1 MTQPVRVWTQQD
13 RERIDL
19 FKDGWSV
26 ALIAD
31 HRGET
36 VAEVAAS
43 VNLLLEVLGEELIE
57 VK

>member
-1 MTQPVRVWTQQD
+1 MTQPVHVWTQQD
-13 RERIDL
+13 RDRIDL

-26 ALIAD
+26 NLIANY
-31 HRGET
+31 RGEA

-57 VK
+57 VE